1 MFPYY
6 DHIVT
11 ATVQCPCLAGNVIFP
26 FKGILNEIVVNLA
39 VNSLKHSI
47 PVFPL
52 IT

>member
-11 ATVQCPCLAGNVIFP
+11 ATVQCPCLAGKVIFP